1 METLFYLCVDALH
14 IIADAT
20 HLTYKEVNVII
31 FCFLWPAYTIFLYR
45 KAYHKKTISSFA
57 SSSDH

>member
-1 METLFYLCVDALH
+1 METLFYLCVDALQFL
-14 IIADAT
+14 ADVT

-45 KAYHKKTISSFA
+45 KAYNKKFISFF
-57 SSSDH
+57 SSN